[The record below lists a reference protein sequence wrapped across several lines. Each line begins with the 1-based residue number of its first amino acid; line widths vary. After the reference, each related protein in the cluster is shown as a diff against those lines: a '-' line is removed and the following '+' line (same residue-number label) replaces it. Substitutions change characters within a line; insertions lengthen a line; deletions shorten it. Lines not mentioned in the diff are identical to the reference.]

1 MRSRNLS
8 RKGKTMSEFVH
19 VEQKGRVLVVTLD
32 RQEQKNALT
41 HDMYAAMADAL
52 EQADKSDDIRA
63 LMFTAKG
70 DMYTAGNDLG
80 DFARPMP
87 EGKPPVVRFLENLR
101 DAETPVV
108 AAVNGHAI
116 GVGLTMLLHC
126 DLSFA
131 SKEASFR
138 APFAQ
143 VGLVPEAAS
152 SMLLPQVVGM
162 AMANDILL
170 AGRIL
175 SAEEALNVGL
185 VSRLYAPDELFEN
198 ALEAAQSL
206 ADMAPNALKQSKKLI
221 RANRD
226 KIAEHMKVEGRVFS
240 AQLASSEFME
250 AATAFMQKRKPVF
263 T

>member
-1 MRSRNLS
+1 
-8 RKGKTMSEFVH
+8 MSEFVH
-19 VEQKGRVLVVTLD
+19 LEQVDRVLVVTLD
-32 RQEQKNALT
+32 RQAQKNALT

-52 EQADKSDDIRA
+52 EQADKSADIRA

-101 DAETPVV
+101 DAETPII
-108 AAVNGHAI
+108 AAVNGHAV

-131 SKEASFR
+131 SKEANFR
-138 APFAQ
+138 APFPQ

-152 SMLLPQVVGM
+152 SMLLPLSVGM

-170 AGRIL
+170 AGHIL
-175 SAEEALNVGL
+175 SAEEALRVGL
-185 VSRLYAPDELFEN
+185 VSRLYAPEDLYEE
-198 ALEAAQSL
+198 ALSAAHGI
-206 ADMAPNALKQSKKLI
+206 AAMAPNAMKESKRLI

-226 KIAEHMKVEGRVFS
+226 VIANHMKVEGKAFM
-240 AQLASSEFME
+240 AQLTSAEFME
-250 AATAFMQKRKPVF
+250 AASAFMQKRKPVF
-263 T
+263 N

>member
-1 MRSRNLS
+1 
-8 RKGKTMSEFVH
+8 MSEFVH
-19 VEQKGRVLVVTLD
+19 IEQIDRVLVVTLD
-32 RQEQKNALT
+32 RQAQKNALT

-52 EQADKSDDIRA
+52 ERADKSDDIRA

-101 DAETPVV
+101 DVETPVI
-108 AAVNGHAI
+108 AAVNGHAV

-152 SMLLPQVVGM
+152 SMLLPLSVGM

-175 SAEEALNVGL
+175 SAEEALDAGL
-185 VSRLYAPDELFEN
+185 VSRLYAPEELHQEALN
-198 ALEAAQSL
+198 ASHEIAA
-206 ADMAPNALKQSKKLI
+206 MAPNAMKESKRLI
-221 RANRD
+221 RANREA
-226 KIAEHMKVEGRVFS
+226 ITNHMKLEGKAFM
-240 AQLASSEFME
+240 AQLQSAEFME
-250 AATAFMQKRKPVF
+250 AAAAFMQKRKPVF
-263 T
+263 

>member
-1 MRSRNLS
+1 
-8 RKGKTMSEFVH
+8 MSEFVH

-32 RQEQKNALT
+32 RQQQKNALT

-52 EQADKSDDIRA
+52 EQMGESSDIRA
-63 LMFTAKG
+63 LMFTGKG
-70 DMYTAGNDLG
+70 EMFTAGNDIG

-87 EGKPPVVRFLENLR
+87 EGKPPVVRFLEQLR
-101 DAETPVV
+101 DAEKPVV

-131 SKEASFR
+131 SKGASFR

-152 SMLLPQVVGM
+152 SMLLPRVVGM

-175 SAEEALNVGL
+175 SADEALAVGL
-185 VSRLYAPDELFEN
+185 ISRVYEPDDLYEN
-198 ALEAAQSL
+198 ALEAAQNL

-226 KIAEHMKVEGRVFS
+226 AIAEHMKVEGKAFA
-240 AQLASSEFME
+240 AQLASPEFME
-250 AATAFMQKRKPVF
+250 AANAFMQKRKPVF
-263 T
+263 N